1 MSDRKTMTEVLR
13 DARAK
18 ALFKLHYN
26 VLTPAQKFQVDELM
40 RRSHKYARKEADE
53 RMARS
58 HKYEKVER
66 L

>member
-1 MSDRKTMTEVLR
+1 MTDRKTMTEVLR

-40 RRSHKYARKEADE
+40 RRSHKYAKKENHVS
-53 RMARS
+53 R
-58 HKYEKVER
+58 
-66 L
+66 